1 MISRDSSVD
10 IFNIFLMRKLR
21 SCKSEKYSILLE
33 FPFFTSTFAKRKA
46 DLSLLPFRLKKFFEI
61 VSSFLPSIK

>member
-1 MISRDSSVD
+1 MISKYSTFD
-10 IFNIFLMRKLR
+10 IFKIFLRRKLK
-21 SCKSEKYSILLE
+21 SAKSEKYSIFLE
-33 FPFFTSTFAKRKA
+33 FLSLISTFAKRKA